1 MKIRSRFTT
10 FYITIHITIILS
22 SLWMGV
28 LDEQIILQKY
38 GYLDQLA
45 EHSAVNRKVIGSCPI
60 VSVTLPLWRN
70 IQRKECFII
79 VLITD
84 KECKFLLSKGWKWR
98 DHIHRTVSGANKNMQ
113 QKIIDWCKI
122 WRILDH
128 SRLKKQFRLKNVKN
142 N

>member
-38 GYLDQLA
+38 GYLAQLA

-98 DHIHRTVSGANKNMQ
+98 DHIHRTVSGANKKYATENYRLMQ
-113 QKIIDWCKI
+113 DLEIFRSQSIKETIQI
-122 WRILDH
+122 
-128 SRLKKQFRLKNVKN
+128 KKRKK
-142 N
+142 

>member
-1 MKIRSRFTT
+1 MDGCFGRAN
-10 FYITIHITIILS
+10 YI
-22 SLWMGV
+22 
-28 LDEQIILQKY
+28 KY
-38 GYLDQLA
+38 GYLAQLA

-98 DHIHRTVSGANKNMQ
+98 DHIHRTVSGANKKYATENYRLMQ
-113 QKIIDWCKI
+113 DLENFRSQSIKETKRENKRKIK
-122 WRILDH
+122 RH
-128 SRLKKQFRLKNVKN
+128 KK
-142 N
+142 